1 MGSREGAC
9 GVTLPLGASWV
20 NVCGN
25 TLPLWISLEGEFG
38 DILQVRLSWVGFFE
52 GTLAGDCGD
61 TSPLWVCGGTLQLW
75 ASCCRVC
82 LTHLSGVEASSFSS
96 EAC

>member
-9 GVTLPLGASWV
+9 VVTLPLGASWG
-20 NVCGN
+20 NV
-25 TLPLWISLEGEFG
+25 WIFLEGECG

-52 GTLAGDCGD
+52 GTLPLGAPWAGDCGD

-82 LTHLSGVEASSFSS
+82 LTHLSGVEGSSLSL